1 MDDHLRAEVV
11 RFAAALRE
19 SGVAVPG
26 DGALAAGDAL
36 AALDD
41 RSRESVRAAL
51 RATLCTRP
59 ADEGPFT
66 SRFETFWTRVRGG
79 DATYG
84 DDDGVATLDTS
95 AEGVADAP
103 GQMVVDETASMPG
116 GAGGERSGG
125 VGPSQSERA
134 GSQYS
139 ADGASEPVSLDG
151 VQGDDDA
158 IDDAVAAFT
167 DAVASLP
174 GRRWENGDGTPDARR
189 ALRRGAA
196 TGGVPLPLPE
206 RERERTAARGL
217 VFVDVSGSVLDHL
230 DRDVLI
236 GFCHAIRKRWRRTP
250 IYFFDTAL
258 RDVSGAFDVSSSA
271 AAAEVLEATQV
282 EWGGGT
288 RIGDALAG
296 LHRDQPERV
305 GRHDTVVIVSDG
317 IERGGT
323 DVLREQAAWLSRRAD
338 HVLWLNPLAADERWS
353 PSAPGMRA
361 ALPYL
366 DGLYAFGETDDLTA
380 LAADLRRRGPSLRAV
395 EKSGTA

>member
-1 MDDHLRAEVV
+1 MDDYLRAELV

-19 SGVAVPG
+19 GGVAVPG
-26 DGALAAGDAL
+26 DGALAAADAL
-36 AALDD
+36 DALDD

-59 ADEGPFT
+59 ADEGTFA

-79 DATYG
+79 EASYG
-84 DDDGVATLDTS
+84 GDDGVATLDTS

-103 GQMVVDETASMPG
+103 GQMVVDESAAMPG

-139 ADGASEPVSLDG
+139 ADGASEQVSLDG
-151 VQGDDDA
+151 IHGNDD

-167 DAVASLP
+167 EAVASLP
-174 GRRWENGDGTPDARR
+174 GRRWGRGEGTPDVRR

-230 DRDVLI
+230 DRDVLV
-236 GFCHAIRKRWRRTP
+236 GFCHAVRTRWRRTP

-258 RDVSGAFDVSSSA
+258 RDVSGAFDVSTPA
-271 AAAEVLEATQV
+271 AAADVLESTRV

-288 RIGDALAG
+288 RIGDALAA
-296 LHRDQPERV
+296 LRRDRPERV
-305 GRHDTVVIVSDG
+305 GRRDTVVVVSDG

-323 DVLREQAAWLSRRAD
+323 DVLREQAAWLSRRAG
-338 HVLWLNPLAADERWS
+338 HVLWLNPLAADERWT

-361 ALPYL
+361 VLPYL
-366 DGLYAFGETDDLTA
+366 DGLYAFADTDDLAA
-380 LAADLRRRGPSLRAV
+380 LADDLRRNGPTRRAADGKRSV
-395 EKSGTA
+395 

>member
-1 MDDHLRAEVV
+1 MDDHLRAELV
-11 RFAAALRE
+11 RFATALRAG
-19 SGVAVPG
+19 GVAVPG
-26 DGALAAGDAL
+26 DGALAAADAL

-41 RSRESVRAAL
+41 RGREAVRAAL

-59 ADEGPFT
+59 ADEDVFA

-79 DATYG
+79 DAAYG

-103 GQMVVDETASMPG
+103 GQMVVDENAAMPG

-139 ADGASEPVSLDG
+139 ADGASERVSLDG
-151 VQGDDDA
+151 VRGDEGSV
-158 IDDAVAAFT
+158 DDAVATFT

-174 GRRWENGDGTPDARR
+174 GRRWGRGTGAPDVRR

-206 RERERTAARGL
+206 RERERSAARGL

-236 GFCHAIRKRWRRTP
+236 GFCHAIRRRWRRTP

-258 RDVSGAFDVSSSA
+258 RDVSGAFDVSSPA
-271 AAAEVLEATQV
+271 AAADVLESTRV

-296 LHRDQPERV
+296 LHRERPERV
-305 GRHDTVVIVSDG
+305 GRHDTVVVVSDG
-317 IERGGT
+317 IERGDT
-323 DVLREQAAWLSRRAD
+323 DGLREQAAWLSRRAGR
-338 HVLWLNPLAADERWS
+338 VLWLNPLAADERWT

-361 ALPYL
+361 VLPYL
-366 DGLYAFGETDDLTA
+366 DGLYAFADTDDLAA
-380 LAADLRRRGPSLRAV
+380 LAADLKRHGPTLRAADGRG
-395 EKSGTA
+395 SA